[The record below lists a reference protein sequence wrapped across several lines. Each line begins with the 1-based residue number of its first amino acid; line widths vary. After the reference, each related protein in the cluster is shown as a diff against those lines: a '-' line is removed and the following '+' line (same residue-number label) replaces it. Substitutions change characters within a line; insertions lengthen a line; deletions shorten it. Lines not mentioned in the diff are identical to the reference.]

1 MYLFVALMFLFS
13 FKTSET
19 GCCSELF
26 ICKNLALCRWNRIS
40 HSRVSDRNP
49 ERSFLSLVWSP
60 AGAEKMDPNA
70 SDRRKSSGR
79 VLMWSRQYQ
88 DQASK
93 EGTSGTM
100 NEQEQDLWNTAGVLT
115 VSLHAHIRRATVI
128 DLQSQT
134 NTKVWL
140 FLTSCKRTEWLMKT
154 LDWTSSRSS
163 SDRTPPTSSALNE
176 SSISSLTLRW
186 SLSSPLTSSPLLWR
200 PGVRRQNCS
209 TLPLT

>member
-1 MYLFVALMFLFS
+1 MKLDAVLNCLSAKILLCAVGTEFLTHGSQTEILRGRFYP
-13 FKTSET
+13 
-19 GCCSELF
+19 
-26 ICKNLALCRWNRIS
+26 LCE
-40 HSRVSDRNP
+40 VPP
-49 ERSFLSLVWSP
+49 EQRRRTQMHQT
-60 AGAEKMDPNA
+60 AG
-70 SDRRKSSGR
+70 RKSSGR

-140 FLTSCKRTEWLMKT
+140 FLSCKRTEWLMKT